1 MVAGKCACQ
10 ESLDEDC
17 KDENKD
23 STQKEQDDDE
33 DDYEEEEDDDD
44 LDDFDVDYHHLIHA
58 TAKELAA
65 KFKLIVSNTVEAL
78 KENKL
83 TSNLKTL

>member
-1 MVAGKCACQ
+1 MVGEKCTCQ

-23 STQKEQDDDE
+23 STQKEQDE
-33 DDYEEEEDDDD
+33 DDD

-58 TAKELAA
+58 TAKELAT
-65 KFKLIVSNTVEAL
+65 KFKLIVSNAVEG
-78 KENKL
+78 KQINKQSEKVVS
-83 TSNLKTL
+83 T